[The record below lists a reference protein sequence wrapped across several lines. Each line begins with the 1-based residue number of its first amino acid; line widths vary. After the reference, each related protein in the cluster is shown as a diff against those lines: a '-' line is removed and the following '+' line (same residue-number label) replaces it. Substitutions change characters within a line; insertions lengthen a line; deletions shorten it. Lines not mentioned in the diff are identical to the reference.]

1 MAQFHSEKVV
11 LGFASRNLRNV
22 TCKRDGGSADA
33 SISDAARAASAA
45 VRTGHA

>member
-22 TCKRDGGSADA
+22 TEGHAYA